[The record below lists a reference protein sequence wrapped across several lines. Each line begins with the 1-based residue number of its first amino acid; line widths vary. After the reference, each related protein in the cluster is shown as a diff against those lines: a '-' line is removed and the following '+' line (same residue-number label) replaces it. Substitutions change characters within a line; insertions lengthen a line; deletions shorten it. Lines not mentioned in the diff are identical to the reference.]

1 MRRETELGRQL
12 AVALEESVRI
22 DLADDPWTSLE
33 VHFELEIEVVPEPPS
48 GSCGIDGTY
57 DPDRRLV
64 TVAER
69 ASGRRMSFTLL
80 HELGHH
86 LLRDD
91 RACVRYLLPLNTER
105 QRVAEETIADAFAAE
120 ILVPTAT
127 ASAVLGSGTVRARA
141 VARLFEESPA
151 SRSACATRAAEQC
164 LGSGYIVVSTG
175 PEVVF
180 AAPFGEQTRYR
191 LRRGTV
197 QPDDSALAT
206 AAGRSVYQGTGCL
219 HFPSG
224 STTRTWN
231 VDSVTVD
238 DGYTFAVF
246 TSERIPGTEW
256 SPPAA
261 DHGWQDGPEV
271 ACWDCG
277 EVGPSWRRCE
287 HCDAFSCEPCGSCPK
302 CRARVPKVEEKLCPG
317 CFQIRPLASFP
328 DDGELCIDLCT

>member
-12 AVALEESVRI
+12 AVALEESVRV

-164 LGSGYIVVSTG
+164 PGSGYIVVSTG

-180 AAPFGEQTRYR
+180 AAPFGEQTRS
-191 LRRGTV
+191 L
-197 QPDDSALAT
+197 SK
-206 AAGRSVYQGTGCL
+206 AAG
-219 HFPSG
+219 
-224 STTRTWN
+224 
-231 VDSVTVD
+231 
-238 DGYTFAVF
+238 
-246 TSERIPGTEW
+246 
-256 SPPAA
+256 
-261 DHGWQDGPEV
+261 
-271 ACWDCG
+271 
-277 EVGPSWRRCE
+277 
-287 HCDAFSCEPCGSCPK
+287 
-302 CRARVPKVEEKLCPG
+302 
-317 CFQIRPLASFP
+317 
-328 DDGELCIDLCT
+328 